1 MTEARRRPRAAAV
14 VLAGLLGL
22 GLAACS
28 PAQSSPG
35 AGEPAT
41 TSTPPAAD
49 PSPSASVSSSAPQ
62 EAGTAIRITIDGHTL
77 TATVWDNPAG
87 RDLVERL
94 PVTLTF
100 EDLNG
105 VEKIAPLDDPLTMDQ
120 MPEGDDP
127 EIGDLGYYA
136 PWSNIVLYYGDVSYW
151 NGIARIGR
159 IHGDLSPISEQTG
172 SFTATL
178 ERAD

>member
-1 MTEARRRPRAAAV
+1 M
-14 VLAGLLGL
+14 
-22 GLAACS
+22 
-28 PAQSSPG
+28 
-35 AGEPAT
+35 
-41 TSTPPAAD
+41 
-49 PSPSASVSSSAPQ
+49 
-62 EAGTAIRITIDGHTL
+62 
-77 TATVWDNPAG
+77 
-87 RDLVERL
+87 
-94 PVTLTF
+94 TLTF